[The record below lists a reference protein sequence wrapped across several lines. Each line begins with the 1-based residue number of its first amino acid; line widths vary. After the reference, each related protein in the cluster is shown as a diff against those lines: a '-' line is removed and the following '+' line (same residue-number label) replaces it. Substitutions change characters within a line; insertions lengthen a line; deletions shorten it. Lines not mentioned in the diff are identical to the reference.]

1 MDLFKKLDIK
11 SQASLINHNKGD
23 DVKSPLDT
31 IIDKLVGLTTKTGKQ
46 RDGLIMTKKEL
57 EDFEIR
63 LKNRF
68 EIADKGRNAVKDAE
82 AEQQV
87 IDDVTDALLDAS

>member
-1 MDLFKKLDIK
+1 
-11 SQASLINHNKGD
+11 
-23 DVKSPLDT
+23 
-31 IIDKLVGLTTKTGKQ
+31 
-46 RDGLIMTKKEL
+46 MTKKEL

>member
-1 MDLFKKLDIK
+1 
-11 SQASLINHNKGD
+11 
-23 DVKSPLDT
+23 
-31 IIDKLVGLTTKTGKQ
+31 
-46 RDGLIMTKKEL
+46 MTKKEL

-82 AEQQV
+82 TEQKV